1 MEQNNNQVS
10 MNIPQNLPIFFT
22 DGISITSS
30 NMGVVLD
37 FGQRV
42 ALTNQAWVVSRVGMS
57 KEHAHALIK
66 ALQERLD
73 EQEKLEIEELS
84 K

>member
-1 MEQNNNQVS
+1 
-10 MNIPQNLPIFFT
+10 
-22 DGISITSS
+22 
-30 NMGVVLD
+30 MGVVLD